1 MFTVWGFFMM
11 LALLSAIAMIG
22 LILLQQGKGAD
33 MGSSFGAGASG
44 SLFGAS
50 GSANPL
56 SKATAI
62 AAGIFLASTLALTY
76 IGSHRNTVAV
86 GKPVDSV
93 LSTVGAGAVPGA
105 AIASSAATSSASS
118 ALPAVQTPAAPA
130 IAAPA
135 DAASVQVEG
144 GVVKFFF
151 ASAKADLADG
161 ANQALANIVAGA
173 KAGKK
178 VSISGFTDSTGSAQA
193 NAELAKRRAQAVQA
207 ALVKAG
213 VAASA
218 IELKKPQSVQAG
230 DNAAARRVEVSLL

>member
-1 MFTVWGFFMM
+1 MFSVWGFFMM
-11 LALLSAIAMIG
+11 LALLSAIVMVG

-62 AAGIFLASTLALTY
+62 AAAIFLASTLALTY
-76 IGSHRNTVAV
+76 IGYHRTTAAV

-93 LSTVGAGAVPGA
+93 LNSVASGAVPGA
-105 AIASSAATSSASS
+105 AIAASSAASST
-118 ALPAVQTPAAPA
+118 LPAVQTPAAPA
-130 IAAPA
+130 VAAPT

-144 GVVKFFF
+144 GVVKFYF

-161 ANQALANIVAGA
+161 ADQALANIVAGA

-213 VAASA
+213 VVATA
-218 IELKKPQSVQAG
+218 IELKKPQGVQAG
-230 DNAAARRVEVSLL
+230 DNAAARRVEVSLQ

>member
-62 AAGIFLASTLALTY
+62 AAGIFLTSTLALTY
-76 IGSHRNTVAV
+76 IGSHRNTVTV

-93 LSTVGAGAVPGA
+93 LNTVASGAVPGA
-105 AIASSAATSSASS
+105 AIAASASAAASSAASS
-118 ALPAVQTPAAPA
+118 AAPA
-130 IAAPA
+130 SLP
-135 DAASVQVEG
+135 AASQ
-144 GVVKFFF
+144 
-151 ASAKADLADG
+151 AK
-161 ANQALANIVAGA
+161 
-173 KAGKK
+173 K
-178 VSISGFTDSTGSAQA
+178 
-193 NAELAKRRAQAVQA
+193 
-207 ALVKAG
+207 
-213 VAASA
+213 
-218 IELKKPQSVQAG
+218 
-230 DNAAARRVEVSLL
+230 